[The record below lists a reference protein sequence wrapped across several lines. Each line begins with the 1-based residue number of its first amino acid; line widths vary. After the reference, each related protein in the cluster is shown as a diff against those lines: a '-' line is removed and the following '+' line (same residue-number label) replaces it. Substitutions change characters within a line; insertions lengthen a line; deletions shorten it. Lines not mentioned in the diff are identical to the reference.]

1 MSGQLCFMWQL
12 FFIFIYILY
21 IYLSKI
27 HEVQNHI
34 WKTPVLTMEGMF
46 NAFHERKCTLVQ
58 IHF

>member
-1 MSGQLCFMWQL
+1 MWQL

-27 HEVQNHI
+27 YEIQNHI